1 MRVFT
6 RMAALSL
13 AAAALLTTATPA
25 LADDAEPAAG
35 PTEAGTSFRTATAV
49 EQGRPATAQGSTGDY
64 LYWSFPADAGQR
76 PVIEAEVTLPEAASR
91 HGAATWR
98 LDVYD
103 GLRRHQPCKYGM
115 PSRTAAQDASSVK
128 LTCTLRTV
136 RSWADTWSNEPLPGT
151 YYIRLTVARLPE
163 EDLGQPVTARIEATS
178 AERGGAYAVDGVLG
192 APLVPGA
199 GTEGDDAAAPEGG
212 WSSGWWTDR
221 WIWTAAGGLVAALAG
236 VWGHRLTRGRGR
248 PPQAPTGA

>member
-6 RMAALSL
+6 RMASLSL
-13 AAAALLTTATPA
+13 AAAALLTAAAPAA
-25 LADDAEPAAG
+25 LAAGPTEPTE

-49 EQGRPATAQGSTGDY
+49 RQGQPATAQGSTGDY

-76 PVIEAEVTLPEAASR
+76 PVVEAEVTLPEAASR
-91 HGAATWR
+91 QGAATWR

-163 EDLGQPVTARIEATS
+163 EDLGLPVTARIEATS
-178 AERGGAYAVDGVLG
+178 TDRGGAYAVDGALA
-192 APLVPGA
+192 APLAPGA
-199 GTEGDDAAAPEGG
+199 GKSPEGDER
-212 WSSGWWTDR
+212 SSGWWSDR
-221 WIWTAAGGLVAALAG
+221 WVWTAVGGVLAALAG
-236 VWGHRLTRGRGR
+236 VGGHRLTRGRGR
-248 PPQAPTGA
+248 PPGQAPGGA